1 VRKRCEIELER
12 IGLVQLE
19 STAAESFAQ
28 RGSEVAIDFDGIE
41 AAAGLEQRVGEG
53 TSPGTDFDECLARL
67 RCDRLDDVLD
77 HLRVVQEVLTESL
90 AGEYHLRAVA
100 FFQ

>member
-1 VRKRCEIELER
+1 
-12 IGLVQLE
+12 
-19 STAAESFAQ
+19 
-28 RGSEVAIDFDGIE
+28 
-41 AAAGLEQRVGEG
+41 
-53 TSPGTDFDECLARL
+53 L